1 MKQKLII
8 RHFIIGLLVFLLSP
22 LASGQEKPR
31 KADDLVW
38 LQGTVNMRLG
48 GWFFSVLDGKS
59 GKTLWGRSKHP
70 IMQGNTVYFGGIHIY
85 ARELK
90 TGKEKWRSQL
100 GGEVIAADKDMVFF
114 LDYRKLE
121 PRKYVAT
128 IHALDARDGSPK
140 WSRKMPGYYE
150 NEDATHCVACTAD
163 GNLIVFTGSFSAAY
177 DKSNGKIIW
186 KNQRPETS
194 DSMDESDRAEAADG
208 VVVAQTGALWSE
220 ISARNIKTG
229 VQLWKISLATSG
241 SISNRFDIDNGVLYF
256 QPQAGSFSAFDIRT
270 GRRLFDLPRIK
281 ATSFK
286 VKDKILFY
294 LSSIE
299 QDPKAKYPLNTPIAA
314 LHAFDL
320 SSRTPMW
327 ERQLGNWGEASVERV
342 TENAVYVIASNR
354 GDHSTAFCIVKKT
367 GKIFWRNEAA
377 SAVEGTSRFMV
388 TE

>member
-208 VVVAQTGALWSE
+208 VVVAKIGAE
-220 ISARNIKTG
+220 ILARDIKTG
-229 VQLWKISLATSG
+229 GSLWKISLATSY
-241 SISNRFDIDNGVLYF
+241 SIPNGFDIDNGVLYF
-256 QPQAGSFSAFDIRT
+256 QVEPGSFSAFDIRT
-270 GRRLFDLPRIK
+270 GKRLFDLPQLK
-281 ATSFK
+281 ATAFK
-286 VKDKILFY
+286 VKEKILFY

-299 QDPKAKYPLNTPIAA
+299 QDPKAEFPLNTPIAA

-320 SSRTPMW
+320 SSRKPMW
-327 ERQLGNWGEASVERV
+327 ECQLGNLNAYVERV
-342 TENAVYVIASNR
+342 TEKAVYVIASNR
-354 GDHSTAFCIVKKT
+354 GEHSTAFCIDKKT

-377 SAVEGTSRFMV
+377 SAVEGTYRFMV